1 MDQEP
6 GQPSQD
12 SAIGGAEAA
21 GPPLS
26 RRNALKT
33 FGAGVVALGMG
44 GFLEACSSSSK
55 SSGPTGSTS
64 ATSATTA
71 SSATS
76 AAGGGG
82 TGNTIRIGYVS
93 PKTGAL
99 ADFSQSDPFILN
111 KVRATSAYNGLKI
124 GNNTYS
130 IQIVEVDSQS
140 DPNRAA
146 QVAQQLI
153 NQNHVDLIVTSSAP
167 ETTNPVA
174 TACEQLQTPCLSTVV
189 PWEAWYGGLGGNPGS
204 PTKTFT
210 YNTMFFF
217 GMKEFAG
224 TFLPMWDRVQSS
236 TGAAK
241 VFAGM
246 FPNDTDGNAF
256 RAGFPPYAEQKGY
269 RLIDGG
275 GYTDGSSDYSS
286 MIAKFKS
293 SGAEFFVNA
302 PLPPDFNTFWKQA
315 SQRGFRPKLATVAKV
330 LLFPAD
336 VVALGTLVN
345 NIATDAWWTPFGP
358 YKSSLS
364 GESARQFALDY
375 QNQTGNQWVQ
385 SLGSAYSLFEIAIEA
400 LKAVTDPHDKAALAD
415 ALHKVSYDGMCGPL
429 DFASGPAPGV
439 GIIKP
444 VGIQWKKG
452 TGTLGKP
459 YQFEAFVVDNSLNPS
474 VPLNGSLT
482 PTFS

>member
-1 MDQEP
+1 MDQQPGTTPPDPTTGAKPEP
-6 GQPSQD
+6 T
-12 SAIGGAEAA
+12 
-21 GPPLS
+21 GPVS
-26 RRNALKT
+26 RRDALKV

-44 GFLEACSSSSK
+44 GLLEACSSSTKPS
-55 SSGPTGSTS
+55 GST
-64 ATSATTA
+64 ATTGV
-71 SSATS
+71 SGSTSATS

-82 TGNTIRIGYVS
+82 GTGSTVRIGYVS
-93 PKTGAL
+93 PKTGPL
-99 ADFSQSDPFILN
+99 AGFSQSDDFILS
-111 KVRATSAYNGLKI
+111 KVRATAAYNGLKI
-124 GNNTYS
+124 GNNTYN
-130 IQIVEVDSQS
+130 IQIIEADSQS

-174 TACEQLQTPCLSTVV
+174 TACEQLQTPCLATVV
-189 PWEAWYGGLGGNPGS
+189 PWEAWYGGLGGNPGA
-204 PTKTFT
+204 PTKGFT

-224 TFLPMWDRVQSS
+224 CFLPMWDRIQSS
-236 TGAAK
+236 TGASK

-256 RAGFPPYAEQKGY
+256 RHGFPPFAAAKGY
-269 RLIDGG
+269 RLVDGG
-275 GYTDGSSDYSS
+275 GYTDGTSDYSS
-286 MIAKFKS
+286 MISHFKS

-315 SQRGFRPKLATVAKV
+315 SQRGFRPRLATVAKV

-336 VVALGTLVN
+336 VVALGSLVD
-345 NIATDAWWTPFGP
+345 NIATDAWWTPFGTN
-358 YKSSLS
+358 KSSLS
-364 GESARQFALDY
+364 GEPARQFALDY
-375 QNQTGNQWVQ
+375 QSQTGNQWVQ
-385 SLGSAYSLFEIAIEA
+385 SLGSAYSLFEVAAEA
-400 LKAVTDPHDKAALAD
+400 LKAVSDPHDKAQLAD
-415 ALHKVSYDGMCGPL
+415 ALHKVNYTGMCGQI

-439 GIIKP
+439 GIINP

-452 TGTLGKP
+452 TGTLGKA
-459 YQFEAFVVDNSLNPS
+459 YQFEAFVVDNSLSPS
-474 VPLNGSLT
+474 TPLNGTLT